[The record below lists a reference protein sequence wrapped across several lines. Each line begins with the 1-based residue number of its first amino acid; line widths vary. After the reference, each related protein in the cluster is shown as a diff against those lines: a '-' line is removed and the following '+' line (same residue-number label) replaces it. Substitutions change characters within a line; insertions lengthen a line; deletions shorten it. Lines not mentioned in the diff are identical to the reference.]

1 MPVSGVRTSCAK
13 AASALSTMPET
24 AMADVRVAR
33 FFAAALDTRFF
44 ARRFFTVLVVPGERR
59 FAAMIPLPLPL
70 PA

>member
-1 MPVSGVRTSCAK
+1 
-13 AASALSTMPET
+13 MPET